1 MKARRQARAIEPTGA
16 AAADVLAGLHALCF
30 ADAWDRSAFATLL
43 ASPGVFALTA
53 VEPGGPPEPLGF
65 ILCRLA
71 AGEGEILT
79 FGVLPDRRGA
89 GHGRALLAAA
99 LDRAEAAGARAMFLE
114 VDSGNEAAIGLY
126 RAAGFEQ
133 VGVRSGYYGQSGR
146 GRDAVVMR
154 RRGAE
159 NAEPSV

>member
-1 MKARRQARAIEPTGA
+1 MNDPVAARVIEPAGVA
-16 AAADVLAGLHALCF
+16 ALDLLVTLHGRCF
-30 ADAWDRSAFATLL
+30 ADGWDRSAFAKLL
-43 ASPGVFALTA
+43 ASPGVFALVAT
-53 VEPGGPPEPLGF
+53 EPGDPPAPLGF

-79 FGVLPDRRGA
+79 FGVVGDRRGR

-99 LDRAEAAGARAMFLE
+99 LERAEAAGAREMFLE
-114 VDSGNEAAIGLY
+114 VESGNDPAIGLY
-126 RAAGFEQ
+126 RATGFDQ
-133 VGVRSGYYGQSGR
+133 VGVRTGYYAQADGR
-146 GRDAVVMR
+146 QDAVVMR